1 MLLVAVVFDLSF
13 ILFVDPVKAFCP
25 DCAPDLNSLL
35 IEHRPDVLQFL
46 LTYVAPV
53 GMSFVLLAAGIVVV
67 HFARGTTPQRRA
79 ILPMLP
85 LVLMTTFF
93 VSVFPYLLLGTKIVP
108 SPAEIALLGALQEV
122 SLLLLPAAIAFGA
135 LRGRGRRR
143 QVRMSDL
150 VLALTDV
157 PSAQRLQGAVSRAL
171 GDPSVLVGVWRP
183 DVATFVGPDGLPL
196 DPPAV
201 DSGREATYLNRAD
214 GPLAV
219 VVHDQALLDDPGL
232 LASVT
237 AAVRLAID
245 NDRLQEEVLTQLR
258 EVQESRTR
266 IVEAAYAERKRLERD
281 LHDGAQQRLVS
292 TALALRMARTS
303 VQDPDVDA
311 QLDAAVQ
318 ELQAAIGELR
328 DLARGMY
335 PAVLA
340 DEGLPAALW
349 SLADRCPVPTSVGS
363 VPTQRLAPAVEAAA
377 YFVVAEALTNVAK
390 YAEATR
396 VDVSVTVE
404 DGILAVEVVDDGK
417 GGARATTGGGLA
429 GLRDRVSALGGEL
442 LIDSPQG
449 AGTRLL
455 AQLPVPVETPASV
468 AV

>member
-1 MLLVAVVFDLSF
+1 VLVFTFFASVVTLLDRTARSGL
-13 ILFVDPVKAFCP
+13 IL
-25 DCAPDLNSLL
+25 
-35 IEHRPDVLQFL
+35 PDVNKLGAPAGG
-46 LTYVAPV
+46 VAAA
-53 GMSFVLLAAGIVVV
+53 AAGAIV
-67 HFARGTTPQRRA
+67 
-79 ILPMLP
+79 
-85 LVLMTTFF
+85 
-93 VSVFPYLLLGTKIVP
+93 
-108 SPAEIALLGALQEV
+108 
-122 SLLLLPAAIAFGA
+122 FGA
-135 LRGRGRRR
+135 CAARPRR

-157 PSAQRLQGAVSRAL
+157 PSADRLQGAVSRAL

-183 DVATFVGPDGLPL
+183 DVATFVGTDGLPL
-196 DPPAV
+196 DPPEPG
-201 DSGREATYLNRAD
+201 SGREATYLERAD

-237 AAVRLAID
+237 AAVRLAIE
-245 NDRLQEEVLTQLR
+245 NDRLQEEVLAQLR

-292 TALALRMARTS
+292 TALALRMARSS
-303 VQDPDVDA
+303 VQDPEVDA

-349 SLADRCPVPTSVGS
+349 SLADRCPVPTAVGN
-363 VPTQRLAPAVEAAA
+363 VPTRRLAPAVEAAA

-396 VDVSVTVE
+396 VDVSVTE
-404 DGILAVEVVDDGK
+404 QDGVLAVEVVDDGK

-429 GLRDRVSALGGEL
+429 GCGTASPRSAASCSSTALRGPARDCWRS
-442 LIDSPQG
+442 SPC
-449 AGTRLL
+449 RSRR
-455 AQLPVPVETPASV
+455 PRPRRP
-468 AV
+468 